1 VKSFG
6 GDDIVLS
13 GGKYPF
19 EIWNVEFKVFVI
31 LKILIDFKVLVI
43 LIV

>member
-19 EIWNVEFKVFVI
+19 EILNVKIKVFVI
-31 LKILIDFKVLVI
+31 LKNLN
-43 LIV
+43 